1 MRGKVDWERGGK
13 KVELYRSLKMAFW
26 EIVFYWIAL
35 VAYSLAACGYAY
47 SFVFKNPRV
56 MNKINLLVAF
66 GFICHTSAIVA
77 RFYATGHLPWSGHYE
92 YALMGGWFIVVGTL
106 YVGWQNKLLQGLAAA
121 TMPIVV
127 IMMGCGYMQNPGLT
141 PMAASLKTIWLY
153 IHVYFA
159 WISFGA
165 YTLAMAA
172 GVIFLLKQKS
182 EALAVPNPSY
192 ERFPSLGRLDELI
205 SRYVVFGFITDTI
218 MICAGAIWAKDLWG
232 SYWAWDPVETWSL
245 ISWLTYGITIHLRV
259 TFGWRE
265 KKLAWLAIGALTTV
279 IICFFGV
286 NLVVNSSLHM
296 FQVR

>member
-1 MRGKVDWERGGK
+1 
-13 KVELYRSLKMAFW
+13 MAYW
-26 EIVFYWIAL
+26 EIIFYWVAL
-35 VAYSLAACGYAY
+35 VTYSLATGGFVY

-56 MNKINLLVAF
+56 LPKITLFVAL
-66 GFICHTSAIVA
+66 GFAAHTAAIIA

-92 YALMGGWFIVVGTL
+92 YVLMGGWFIIAGTL
-106 YVGWQNKLLQGLAAA
+106 FVGWQNKQLQGLAVGTA
-121 TMPIVV
+121 PLVV
-127 IMMGCGYMQNPGLT
+127 IMMGYGYMQNPGLT

-165 YTLAMAA
+165 YALAMAA
-172 GVIFLLKQKS
+172 GVLYLLKSKS
-182 EALAVPNPSY
+182 EAQEVHNPAY
-192 ERFPSLGRLDELI
+192 DRFPTLGRIDELI
-205 SRYVVFGFITDTI
+205 FRYVVFGFITDTI

-245 ISWLTYGITIHLRV
+245 ISWLIYGIIIHLRV

-265 KKLAWLAIGALTTV
+265 KRLAWLAVAAMSTV

-286 NLVVNSSLHM
+286 NLVVNTSLHI

>member
-1 MRGKVDWERGGK
+1 MAYWET
-13 KVELYRSLKMAFW
+13 
-26 EIVFYWIAL
+26 IFYWIAL
-35 VAYSLAACGYAY
+35 VTYSLATGGFVY

-56 MNKINLLVAF
+56 QPKLTLLVAL
-66 GFICHTSAIVA
+66 GFAAHTLAIVA
-77 RFYATGHLPWSGHYE
+77 RYNATGHLPWSGHYE
-92 YALMGGWFIVVGTL
+92 YVLMGGWFMIAGTL
-106 YVGWQNKLLQGLAAA
+106 FVGWQNKTLQGLAVGTA
-121 TMPIVV
+121 PLVV
-127 IMMGCGYMQNPGLT
+127 IMMGYGYMQNPGLT

-165 YTLAMAA
+165 YALAMAA
-172 GVIFLLKQKS
+172 GVLYLLKSKS
-182 EALAVPNPSY
+182 EAQEVPNPAY
-192 ERFPSLGRLDELI
+192 DRFPTLGRLDELI
-205 SRYVVFGFITDTI
+205 FRYVVFGFITDTI

-245 ISWLTYGITIHLRV
+245 ISWLIYGIIIHLRV

-265 KKLAWLAIGALTTV
+265 RRLAWLAVAAMSTV

-286 NLVVNSSLHM
+286 NLVVNTSLHI

>member
-1 MRGKVDWERGGK
+1 MAYWET
-13 KVELYRSLKMAFW
+13 
-26 EIVFYWIAL
+26 IFYWVAL
-35 VAYSLAACGYAY
+35 VTYSLATGGFVY

-56 MNKINLLVAF
+56 LPKITLFVAL
-66 GFICHTSAIVA
+66 GFAAHTAAIIA
-77 RFYATGHLPWSGHYE
+77 RFNATGHLPWSGHYE
-92 YALMGGWFIVVGTL
+92 YVLMGGWFIIAGTL
-106 YVGWQNKLLQGLAAA
+106 FVGWQNKQLQGLAVGTA
-121 TMPIVV
+121 PLVV
-127 IMMGCGYMQNPGLT
+127 IMMGYGYMQNPGLT

-165 YTLAMAA
+165 YALAMAA
-172 GVIFLLKQKS
+172 GVLYLLKSKS
-182 EALAVPNPSY
+182 EAQEVPNPAY
-192 ERFPSLGRLDELI
+192 DRFPTLGRLDELI
-205 SRYVVFGFITDTI
+205 FRYVVFGFITDTI

-245 ISWLTYGITIHLRV
+245 ISWLIYGIIIHLRV

-265 KKLAWLAIGALTTV
+265 RRLAWLAVAAMSTV

-286 NLVVNSSLHM
+286 NLVVNTSLHI